1 MSCSGG
7 PLTTKSPKFPSAA
20 EQALATVATVMQF
33 LSPYPVIRKI
43 IRQNTTG
50 HFSYLTLL
58 ANFLNASLTTVYG
71 FLLRDNFMILVNSF
85 GITVSGAFLLTYQ
98 RYYPRRLVLLQRLAI
113 WYACSCVYL
122 HCDSLNM
129 CPRHAP

>member
-1 MSCSGG
+1 MLGRPTDG
-7 PLTTKSPKFPSAA
+7 KSPKFPSAA
-20 EQALATVATVMQF
+20 EQALATVATVAQY

-43 IRQNTTG
+43 VRQNTTG

-98 RYYPRRLVLLQRLAI
+98 RYYPKRLVLLQRLAI
-113 WYACSCVYL
+113 WYALFRVCPHCYL
-122 HCDSLNM
+122 LKICARD
-129 CPRHAP
+129 AP